1 MNIRKKRYVFWR
13 GLDGIP
19 IGSEKLEKSLYS
31 QLVNRGYI
39 VLKISDYNTLLANFR
54 NQLNEL

>member
-1 MNIRKKRYVFWR
+1 MAYQ
-13 GLDGIP
+13 
-19 IGSEKLEKSLYS
+19 SEAKLEKSLYS